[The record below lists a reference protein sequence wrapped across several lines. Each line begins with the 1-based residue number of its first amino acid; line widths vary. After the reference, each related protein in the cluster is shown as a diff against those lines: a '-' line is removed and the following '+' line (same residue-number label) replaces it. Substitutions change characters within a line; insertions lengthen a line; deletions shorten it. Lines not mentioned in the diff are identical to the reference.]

1 MDNIILSII
10 NNQTLVDIIQELHPN
25 WSKKIRPYEDLQS
38 FLLSAD
44 NNQISNNILIFDID
58 EKSLTK
64 DDLAKI
70 KIPVICLTNNLNE
83 DVNFYSLRGLR
94 VEKILKPFKINIFFL
109 KVKLCQSK
117 NKFQEMSFVKISNY
131 QLDTNKREIIR
142 DKRKLKLTEREVDLL
157 IFLKETKTP
166 VIINEILTGVWKYSN
181 MSETHT
187 VETHVH
193 RLRKKFFETFGEKN
207 IIKNNAKGYYI

>member
-70 KIPVICLTNNLNE
+70 KIPVICITNNLNE
-83 DVNFYSLRGLR
+83 DINFYSLRGLR

-157 IFLKETKTP
+157 IFLKFFGFRLNLP
-166 VIINEILTGVWKYSN
+166 LPFFDLTSFALNFLESKSLAIKFLLNTLIKYNSP
-181 MSETHT
+181 
-187 VETHVH
+187 
-193 RLRKKFFETFGEKN
+193 
-207 IIKNNAKGYYI
+207 